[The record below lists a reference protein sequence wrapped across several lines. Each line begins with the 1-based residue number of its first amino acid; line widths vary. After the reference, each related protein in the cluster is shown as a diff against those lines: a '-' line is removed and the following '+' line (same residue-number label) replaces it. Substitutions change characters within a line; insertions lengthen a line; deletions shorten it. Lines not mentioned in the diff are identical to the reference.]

1 MISLQPINRKI
12 RETLAK
18 KSKTVARDFDPLE
31 STDVQIQKEYARAV
45 WTKMFSPVD
54 STAKKVGKKLVP
66 NQKPGLNTVTLMGGA
81 LGEKDKMIHGFYDL
95 YSQGEHGSG

>member
-1 MISLQPINRKI
+1 MINLQPINIKI
-12 RETLAK
+12 RKTLAK

-54 STAKKVGKKLVP
+54 STSKKVDGKIKTG
-66 NQKPGLNTVTLMGGA
+66 QKIGLKNVTIIL
-81 LGEKDKMIHGFYDL
+81 LLLLFY
-95 YSQGEHGSG
+95 Y